1 MSKNFWMKVAA
12 VVLALAMW
20 LFVMSKGQ
28 TEVSL
33 VAPLVLENVPVG
45 LRVTEKSSQKVVLS
59 IKGHERF
66 IETLNPNLISVS
78 LDLSDISRGR
88 NNMTIEHDDVDLPFS
103 LRVVSIVPTA
113 VNIVAEEI
121 PKPE

>member
-1 MSKNFWMKVAA
+1 MKVAA
-12 VVLALAMW
+12 LVLALAMW

-28 TEVSL
+28 TEVSM
-33 VAPLVLENVPVG
+33 VAPIVLENVPEG

-66 IETLNPNLISVS
+66 IETLNPDVISVS
-78 LDLSDISRGR
+78 LDLSDISRGK
-88 NNMTIEHDDVDLPFS
+88 NNMTIEYDDVDLPWS

-113 VNIVAEEI
+113 VNIEVEEV
-121 PKPE
+121 PKQE